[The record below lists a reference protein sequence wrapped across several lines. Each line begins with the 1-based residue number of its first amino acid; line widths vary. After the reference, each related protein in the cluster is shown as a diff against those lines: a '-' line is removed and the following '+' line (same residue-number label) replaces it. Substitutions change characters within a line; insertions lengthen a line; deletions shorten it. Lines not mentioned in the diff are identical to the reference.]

1 MRKHKWKYLFVMM
14 LMYSRIVEAQVLD
27 SIRNQYFYDLPFKS
41 TATYQDVIESLNSR
55 KDSFVLLTEGRV
67 GNSYYA
73 NYATLFKDSFLRS
86 QVRIDVWATCDTDST
101 FSCYLYYIR
110 LVPGTISPK
119 SGDSTKMEFKFGTGL
134 SKKEGKKI
142 FRNINK
148 SVYLKRKCI
157 KRGWGKEM
165 SRYKEK
171 VLKIGNIEF
180 TNHYDGSNMLILT
193 NYN

>member
-1 MRKHKWKYLFVMM
+1 MSSSFL
-14 LMYSRIVEAQVLD
+14 EAQVLD
-27 SIRNQYFYDLPFKS
+27 SIRYKYFYGLPFKS
-41 TATYQDVIESLNSR
+41 SATYQDVIESLNSR
-55 KDSFVLLTEGRV
+55 KDSFVLLDKGRV
-67 GNSYYA
+67 RNSYYA
-73 NYATLFKDSFLRS
+73 NYGTLFKDSFLRS
-86 QVRIDVWATCDTDST
+86 QVRIDVWATCSNDST

-119 SGDSTKMEFKFGTGL
+119 AGDSTKMEFKFRTGL
-134 SKKEGKKI
+134 SKKERKKI

-148 SVYLKRKCI
+148 SVYLKRERI

-165 SRYKEK
+165 SRYKKK